1 MNADEKTRAA
11 IAALAN
17 ALQVAVPVAARLR
30 QRLDAQAQDANALET
45 ALALAMQAMRQLQ
58 PGRGA

>member
-1 MNADEKTRAA
+1 MNADDARAET

-30 QRLDAQAQDANALET
+30 HHLDAQAQDADALET
-45 ALALAMQAMRQLQ
+45 ALARAMQAVRQLQ
-58 PGRGA
+58 PNGGA